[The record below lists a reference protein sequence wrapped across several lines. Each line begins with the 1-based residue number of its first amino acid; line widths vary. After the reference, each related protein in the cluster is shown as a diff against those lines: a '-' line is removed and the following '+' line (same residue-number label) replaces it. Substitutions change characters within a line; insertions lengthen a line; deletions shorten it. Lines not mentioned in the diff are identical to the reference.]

1 MYTMA
6 KSVKALITPEVLK
19 WVREKRIR
27 LEIDFVAKKLNI
39 DRERLEAWESGT
51 DQPTFAQLK
60 RIAKLYKTHISI
72 FYLPKPPADFKP
84 LTDYRVLP
92 GTSTRD
98 AEETYRLNANIV
110 EVIDRRQTIIGLYE
124 MLEEVPPKV
133 SLKININEESG
144 HAAEKIRRFLDFNTK
159 KLPRTKDRYKVLKF
173 WKRTVEAKGIL
184 VCQTSVNTHLSVEL
198 QTARG
203 FCIAQRPFPI
213 IVVNPKDSPY
223 GRIFTIIHEL
233 VHIALGESII
243 QNMNF
248 EEVSFPN
255 FDPIEVFCNQVAAEV
270 LVPQNELLKMVKLKV
285 SNKILSEACEYFRVS
300 PEVIMRRLLTF
311 NKISQREYQTFRKD
325 QQKKYKDNIQEP
337 KGFPHYHTRLLNAS
351 GEFFAR
357 TAFRTYYEDKITLSK
372 LAAVFSYCDT
382 KHLSK
387 IESSIF
393 A

>member
-1 MYTMA
+1 MA
-6 KSVKALITPEVLK
+6 KSVQALITPEVLK

-27 LEIDFVAKKLNI
+27 LDLDFAAEKLKIDPK
-39 DRERLEAWESGT
+39 RLEAWEYGT
-51 DQPTFAQLK
+51 EKPTFAQLK
-60 RIAKLYKTHISI
+60 KIAKLYKTHVSI
-72 FYLPKPPADFKP
+72 FYLPKPPTDFKP

-92 GTSTRD
+92 GTNTRD
-98 AEETYRLNANIV
+98 DDEIYRLNANIV
-110 EVIDRRQTIIGLYE
+110 EVFDRRQTIIGLYE
-124 MLEEVPPKV
+124 MLEEAPPKV

-144 HAAEKIRRFLDFNTK
+144 HAAEKIRQFLDFNTQ

-173 WKRTVEAKGIL
+173 WKRSVEAKGIL

-203 FCIAQRPFPI
+203 FCIAQKPFPV

-243 QNMNF
+243 QNMDF

-270 LVPQNELLKMVKLKV
+270 LVPQNELLKIVKLKV
-285 SNKILSEACEYFRVS
+285 SNKILSEACAYFRVS
-300 PEVIMRRLLTF
+300 PEVIMRRLLTL

-325 QQKKYKDNIQEP
+325 LQKKYTDNKQEP
-337 KGFPHYHTRLLNAS
+337 KGFPHYHTRLLNTY

-357 TAFRTYYEDKITLSK
+357 TAFRAYYEDKITLAK
-372 LAAVFSYCDT
+372 LTAVFSYCDT